1 MSWRGE
7 SGGIEAAKQKHDVIM
22 TPNTYL
28 YFDYYQA
35 KDTENEPFGIGGY
48 LPMERVYSYEP
59 MPASLTPEEQR
70 YIKGV
75 QANLWTEYIATFSH
89 AQYMV
94 LPRWAALCEVQWSTP
109 DKKNYEDFLSRL
121 PRLIKWYDAEGY
133 NYAKHVFD
141 VKAEF
146 TPNPADGTL
155 DITLTTIDNAPIHY
169 TLDGT
174 EPTSTSP
181 VYDGALKIKDCLLY
195 TSDAADEL

>member
-1 MSWRGE
+1 
-7 SGGIEAAKQKHDVIM
+7 M

-59 MPASLTPEEQR
+59 MPASLTPEEQQ

-94 LPRWAALCEVQWSTP
+94 LPRWAALCEVQVVNT
-109 DKKNYEDFLSRL
+109 
-121 PRLIKWYDAEGY
+121 
-133 NYAKHVFD
+133 
-141 VKAEF
+141 
-146 TPNPADGTL
+146 
-155 DITLTTIDNAPIHY
+155 
-169 TLDGT
+169 
-174 EPTSTSP
+174 
-181 VYDGALKIKDCLLY
+181 
-195 TSDAADEL
+195 